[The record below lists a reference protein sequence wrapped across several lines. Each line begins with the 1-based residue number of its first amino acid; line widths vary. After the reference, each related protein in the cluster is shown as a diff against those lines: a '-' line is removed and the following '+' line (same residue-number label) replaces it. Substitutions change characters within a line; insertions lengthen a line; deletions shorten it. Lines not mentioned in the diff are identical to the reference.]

1 MFTWQ
6 TQLKYPE
13 SKPST
18 PLTPLKYPESMSKY
32 TEEVV
37 LGNGRGV
44 LELKLHEEKS
54 KYTEATIL
62 SGMVP
67 LKAVGGVPHVEMT

>member
-1 MFTWQ
+1 MFTW
-6 TQLKYPE
+6 P
-13 SKPST
+13 
-18 PLTPLKYPESMSKY
+18 TPLKYPESMSKY

-37 LGNGRGV
+37 HGNGRGV

-67 LKAVGGVPHVEMT
+67 LKAVGGVPDVEMM